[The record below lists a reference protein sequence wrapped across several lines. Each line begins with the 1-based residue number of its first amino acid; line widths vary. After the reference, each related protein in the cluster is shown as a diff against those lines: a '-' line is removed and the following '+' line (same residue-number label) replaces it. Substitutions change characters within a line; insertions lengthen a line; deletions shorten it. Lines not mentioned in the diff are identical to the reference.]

1 MFIEFHL
8 AMFQDS
14 AWQNMFKFDHKNFI
28 DWTWFLIEKILRP
41 IIVYFALILLL
52 RIFGKREL
60 GQLNPFD
67 LVVILSLSNTVQNA
81 IIGEDNSLVGGI
93 VGACALLGI
102 NYLMA
107 VFKYNSK
114 TVENIIEG
122 KSRTIIENSKIDKA
136 AVRRE
141 LLTEEDLDTIA
152 HRESLDSAK
161 DIEKCV
167 IDSNGDFLVEGNT
180 PTSDEN
186 FRQEVLKKLEDLT
199 QQLNKLSARKT
210 V

>member
-1 MFIEFHL
+1 MFIEVHL
-8 AMFQDS
+8 AIFQDS
-14 AWQNMFKFDHKNFI
+14 AWQNMFDFDHKQFV
-28 DWTWFLIEKILRP
+28 DWIWFLIEKVLRP
-41 IIVYFALILLL
+41 IIVYFALISLL
-52 RIFGKREL
+52 RLFGKREL

-93 VGACALLGI
+93 IGAVALLGI

-107 VFKYNSK
+107 IFKYNSQ

-122 KSRTIIENSKIDKA
+122 KSRTIIENSVIDKD

-141 LLTEEDLDTIA
+141 LLTECDLDTIA

-167 IDSNGDFLVEGNT
+167 IDSNGSFLVEGNT
-180 PTSDEN
+180 RTSEEN
-186 FRQEVLKKLEDLT
+186 FRREVLKKLGELT
-199 QQLNKLSARKT
+199 EQLKKLEANS
-210 V
+210 

>member
-1 MFIEFHL
+1 MFIEISPL
-8 AMFQDS
+8 MFEGT
-14 AWQNMFKFDHKNFI
+14 AWQHMFEPEKFINF
-28 DWTWFLIEKILRP
+28 TWFLIEKILRP
-41 IIVYFALILLL
+41 IIVYFALIFLL

-93 VGACALLGI
+93 VGACALLSI

-107 VFKYNSK
+107 IFKYNSK

-122 KSRTIIENSKIDKA
+122 KSRTIIENSKINQKV
-136 AVRRE
+136 VRRE

-152 HRESLDSAK
+152 HRESLNNAK
-161 DIEKCV
+161 EIEKCV
-167 IDSNGDFLVEGNT
+167 IDSNGSFLVEGNT

-199 QQLNKLSARKT
+199 QQLNKLSEQKT
-210 V
+210 I

>member
-1 MFIEFHL
+1 MFIEISPLIFEGT
-8 AMFQDS
+8 
-14 AWQNMFKFDHKNFI
+14 AWQHMFTLDDTVF
-28 DWTWFLIEKILRP
+28 WIEKILRP
-41 IIVYFALILLL
+41 IIVYFALIFLL

-107 VFKYNSK
+107 IFKYNSK

-136 AVRRE
+136 VVRRE

-167 IDSNGDFLVEGNT
+167 IDSNGSFLVEGNT
-180 PTSDEN
+180 RTSDEN
-186 FRQEVLKKLEDLT
+186 FRREVLKKLEELT
-199 QQLNKLSARKT
+199 DQLKELKANS
-210 V
+210 

>member
-1 MFIEFHL
+1 MFIETFP
-8 AMFQDS
+8 AFFAGS
-14 AWQNMFKFDHKNFI
+14 AWSNMFTLDETAF
-28 DWTWFLIEKILRP
+28 WIEKILRP
-41 IIVYFALILLL
+41 MIVYVVLIVLL

-102 NYLMA
+102 NYTVA
-107 VFKYNSK
+107 FFKFRSESFEK
-114 TVENIIEG
+114 IVEG
-122 KSRTIIENSKIDKA
+122 HSRTLIENSLINRKA
-136 AVRRE
+136 LKGE
-141 LLTEEDLDTIA
+141 LLTEEDLNTIA
-152 HRESLDSAK
+152 HREGLDSAK

-167 IDSNGDFLVEGNT
+167 LDSNGSFLVEGNT
-180 PTSDEN
+180 RTSEEN
-186 FRQEVLKKLEDLT
+186 FRKEVLKKLEELT
-199 QQLNKLSARKT
+199 QQLSDLKNPET

>member
-1 MFIEFHL
+1 MFIEFCPVFLEGTAWSH
-8 AMFQDS
+8 MFTLDET
-14 AWQNMFKFDHKNFI
+14 AFW
-28 DWTWFLIEKILRP
+28 IEKILRP
-41 IIVYFALILLL
+41 MIVYAALILLL
-52 RIFGKREL
+52 RVFGKREL

-93 VGACALLGI
+93 VGACSLLGI

-107 VFKYNSK
+107 ILKYNSK
-114 TVENIIEG
+114 TIENIIEG
-122 KSRTIIENSKIDKA
+122 KSRTIIENSVIDYQ

-141 LLTEEDLDTIA
+141 LLTDEDLDTIA

-167 IDSNGDFLVEGNT
+167 IDSNGSFLVEGNT

-186 FRQEVLKKLEDLT
+186 FRSEVLKKLEELT
-199 QQLNKLSARKT
+199 NQLKELKADS
-210 V
+210 